1 MQHVIALVE
10 DILLTPVLA
19 LFLLALYLLPVL
31 EHGRARDVHV
41 YLLEELFLWVV
52 FFGCRLFQVLSVMD
66 STGVLQV
73 TVIIQWCFFI
83 RLLQL
88 DHG

>member
-31 EHGRARDVHV
+31 EHGCACDVHI
-41 YLLEELFLWVV
+41 YLLEEFLLWVV
-52 FFGCRLFQVLSVMD
+52 FFGCRLFQVLSVMN
-66 STGVLQV
+66 SPGVLQV
-73 TVIIQWCFFI
+73 TVIIQWCLFI